1 MTMSFELSEPL
12 ADYGRAIREWS
23 AARVRP
29 YAREADTNHR
39 PPDCWPAVLD
49 SCPVAISRTDRRDV
63 APQPDFAEGKW
74 VRDLVVTENLN
85 YGDHWIST
93 LTGNG
98 IGHLVVQ
105 LMGTPEQVE
114 TWYRPIVDGGGVAA
128 FGLTEPGFGSDT
140 AMVSTTAT
148 RDGDTWVIN
157 GSKMYCTYGGVADYV
172 VVFATTDKALGPS
185 AIKAFVVPKGT
196 PGMVVAKMN
205 EDKMGI
211 RSWITS
217 ELVFDECAVPV
228 GNMLGYTGDDAE
240 PARSASGETKTRSGR
255 GGALGAL
262 AQNKPNISALGIAMA
277 QASLDIAGELLHE
290 QRLGFSPRRWSIIED
305 ELTMMSATV
314 QRARRMNWN
323 AQWLMDQRRHNKT
336 EASMAKAYGPPTFE
350 RIIRRS
356 MQLLGP
362 EGTSTELLL
371 EKWYRDVKIL
381 DIFEG
386 SGQVQR
392 IIIGR
397 ALMGQDAGRG

>member
-1 MTMSFELSEPL
+1 MTLSFELSEPL
-12 ADYGRAIREWS
+12 ADYGRTIREWS
-23 AARVRP
+23 ASTVRP
-29 YAREADTNHR
+29 FAREADTNHR
-39 PPDCWPAVLD
+39 PPDCWRDVLD
-49 SCPVAISRTDRRDV
+49 SCPVAIGRTDRRDV
-63 APQPDFAEGKW
+63 APQPEFGEGKW

-93 LTGNG
+93 LCGTG
-98 IGHLVVQ
+98 IGHLVVR

-114 TWYRPIVDGGGVAA
+114 TWYRPIVEEGGTAA

-140 AMVSTTAT
+140 AMVATTAT
-148 RDGDTWVIN
+148 RDGETWVLN
-157 GSKMYCTYGGVADYV
+157 GAKMYCTYGGVADYV

-196 PGMVVAKMN
+196 PGMNVAKMN

-228 GNMLGYTGDDAE
+228 GNMLGYTGDAAE
-240 PARSASGETKTRSGR
+240 PARNASGETQTRSGR

-262 AQNKPNISALGIAMA
+262 AQNKPNIAALGIAMA
-277 QASLDIAGELLHE
+277 QASLDIAGGLLHE

-305 ELTMMSATV
+305 ELATMDAAVNRS
-314 QRARRMNWN
+314 RRMNWH

-350 RIIRRS
+350 RIIRRC